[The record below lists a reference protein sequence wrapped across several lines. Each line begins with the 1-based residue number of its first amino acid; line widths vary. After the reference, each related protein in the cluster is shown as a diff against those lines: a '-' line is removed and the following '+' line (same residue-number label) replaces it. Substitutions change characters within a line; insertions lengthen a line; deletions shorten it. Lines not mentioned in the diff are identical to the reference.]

1 MGAFVVNFFIPPL
14 GEPPPTHYLTPEAAL
29 ARLSKGGAD
38 GGGGG
43 GFTVAFSR
51 SPASLRRCVPV
62 LSAVAAAGARAA
74 FDFPPLA
81 PGETPFAHAAR
92 LVGLMFEQG
101 GAPAFPL
108 RELRLAP
115 EKAAKTHVNHR
126 AELYLWISANG
137 VDWPRH
143 QPLWRAAGRDG
154 RAAEVTEGSSTFLA
168 LLANLGPAVAA
179 GLAVPC
185 EERAALPAAGAEPDP
200 ER

>member
-1 MGAFVVNFFIPPL
+1 MVRFLIPPI
-14 GEPPPTHYLTPEAAL
+14 GEHPPAHCLSPAAAL
-29 ARLSKGGAD
+29 ARLSEPGCGGA
-38 GGGGG
+38 
-43 GFTVAFSR
+43 FTVAFSR
-51 SPASLRRCVPV
+51 EPAALRQCVPV

-74 FDFPPLA
+74 YEFPPRA
-81 PGETPFAHAAR
+81 PDETPLAHAAR

-101 GAPAFPL
+101 APLFPL

-115 EKAAKTHVNHR
+115 AKAAKTHVNHR

-143 QPLWRAAGRDG
+143 QPLWRGGRDG
-154 RAAEVTEGSSTFLA
+154 GAQAAEVTEGSSTFLS
-168 LLANLGPAVAA
+168 LLAIFGPAVAA

>member
-1 MGAFVVNFFIPPL
+1 MSALVHFFIPPL
-14 GEPPPTHYLTPEAAL
+14 GEPPPAHYLPPEAAL

-74 FDFPPLA
+74 YVFPPPA

-143 QPLWRAAGRDG
+143 QPLWRGRDG
-154 RAAEVTEGSSTFLA
+154 VVTEGSSTFLA
-168 LLANLGPAVAA
+168 LLANFGPAVAA

-185 EERAALPAAGAEPDP
+185 EERAALPAVGVEPDP